1 VADKGFSPGFEFSV
15 KLSTRQRREDPRAI
29 PHRLAQ
35 PSQRWACRASQA
47 ATSARPNH
55 KAATCDHQPE
65 RGEMFSNGDAINQYF
80 MWIDPVMQFIDA
92 RPEAAPHHGI
102 AADIDD
108 EDWP

>member
-1 VADKGFSPGFEFSV
+1 
-15 KLSTRQRREDPRAI
+15 
-29 PHRLAQ
+29 
-35 PSQRWACRASQA
+35 
-47 ATSARPNH
+47 
-55 KAATCDHQPE
+55 
-65 RGEMFSNGDAINQYF
+65 MFSNGDAINQYF